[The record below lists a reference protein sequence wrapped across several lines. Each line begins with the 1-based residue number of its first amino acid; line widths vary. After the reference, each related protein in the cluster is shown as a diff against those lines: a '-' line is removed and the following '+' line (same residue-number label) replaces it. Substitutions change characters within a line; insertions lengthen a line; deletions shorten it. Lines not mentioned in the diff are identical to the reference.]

1 MRYLHSVGPLERF
14 VASGSYGDDEQWSIH
29 QHPDGALFYR
39 VDSERH
45 GAVALMEAWRSPQDQ
60 VERVEIVMFNAPE
73 FKRGKLSYSVIEGQL
88 EAGYQI
94 GHEPR
99 HQFDEMALPDGAV
112 LALDC
117 RLFMGLTVNAPTVVT
132 PPPLLVGQPI
142 FRAQIV
148 EVEGEAEISVT
159 GRPVPTCAYTVN
171 GDTRLWVDAFG
182 VPVKVDDVTISRYAR
197 QG

>member
-29 QHPDGALFYR
+29 QHPDGSFFYR

-45 GAVALMEAWRSPQDQ
+45 GAVALMEAWQSPEGR

-73 FKRGKLSYSVIEGQL
+73 FKRGKLSYSVIEDQL

-94 GHEPR
+94 GHDSR

-117 RLFMGLTVNAPTVVT
+117 WLFMGLTVNALIVVT
-132 PPPLLVGQPI
+132 PPPLLAGEPV
-142 FRAQIV
+142 FRAQTV
-148 EVEGEAEISVT
+148 EPQGAAEISVNS
-159 GRPVPTCAYTVN
+159 RPVPTHAYTVN
-171 GDTRLWVDAFG
+171 GVTRLWVDAFG
-182 VPVKVDDVTISRYAR
+182 VPVKVNDVTISRYAR